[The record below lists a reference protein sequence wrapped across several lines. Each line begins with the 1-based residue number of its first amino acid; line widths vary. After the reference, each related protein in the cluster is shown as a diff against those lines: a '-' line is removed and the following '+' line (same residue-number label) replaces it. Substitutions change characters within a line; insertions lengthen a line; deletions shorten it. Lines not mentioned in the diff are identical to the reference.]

1 MSSKSDTLSAA
12 RMGTAPIPPLLFSLA
27 LPMMISMLVQALY
40 NIVDSIFVSYIGEA
54 ALSAVSLAFPVQ
66 NLMIAFAVGTGVGV
80 NAHLS
85 RCLGEGNQAEADRA
99 AVNGLFLSAVSCLAF
114 VLFGIFGVKPFF
126 YSQTADPL
134 IREYGVAYL
143 GIVATFSIGCF
154 LQCMLEKLLVA
165 TGRSSFAMASQL
177 AGAVANIIMDPIF
190 IFGLLGMP
198 KLGAA
203 GAAVAT
209 VAGQFIGMGVGL
221 FLNLT
226 RNTDVHLSFKGFR
239 PSGRTIRRIY
249 QVGIPS
255 IAMQAIGSVM
265 TFLMNAILI
274 GFSSTAVAVFGV
286 YFKLQSF
293 VFMPIFGI
301 NNGMVPIVSYNY
313 GARKPDRIVSVIRL
327 AVAAAVTIMLCG
339 FAAAQLLPDKLLGI
353 FNASPEMLSMG
364 VPALRIISLHF
375 LFAGFSVVCS
385 STFQSL
391 GRGVLALIVSVVR
404 QLVVLIPAAFL
415 LAKVGGV
422 NAVWWSFPIAE
433 VFSASLCAVF
443 LAQCNNRI
451 LKPMRQP
458 AAPLVVLD

>member
-1 MSSKSDTLSAA
+1 
-12 RMGTAPIPPLLFSLA
+12 MGTAPIPPLLFSLA

-177 AGAVANIIMDPIF
+177 AGAVANIILDPIF

>member
-1 MSSKSDTLSAA
+1 
-12 RMGTAPIPPLLFSLA
+12 MGTAPIPPLLFSLA

-177 AGAVANIIMDPIF
+177 AGAVANIILDPVF
-190 IFGLLGMP
+190 IFGMLGMP
-198 KLGAA
+198 RLGAA

-226 RNTDVHLSFKGFR
+226 KNTDVHLSLKGFR

-327 AVAAAVTIMLCG
+327 AVAAAVSIMLCG

-458 AAPLVVLD
+458 APPLVVPD

>member
-1 MSSKSDTLSAA
+1 M
-12 RMGTAPIPPLLFSLA
+12 
-27 LPMMISMLVQALY
+27 
-40 NIVDSIFVSYIGEA
+40 
-54 ALSAVSLAFPVQ
+54 
-66 NLMIAFAVGTGVGV
+66 
-80 NAHLS
+80 
-85 RCLGEGNQAEADRA
+85 
-99 AVNGLFLSAVSCLAF
+99 
-114 VLFGIFGVKPFF
+114 
-126 YSQTADPL
+126 
-134 IREYGVAYL
+134 AYL

-177 AGAVANIIMDPIF
+177 AGAVANIILDPIF